1 MNGSDKMA
9 ALAKISTINAV
20 EGFDPAPLAVDYIDM
35 NTGETRTRLPVMAQM
50 AWFRLKY
57 PEGKFT
63 LNVAAGKDCF
73 IAAARVYAHYIDPVD
88 NYLSEATASRAAL
101 PSKPSVSAR
110 EWAQTAALGIALRN
124 AGFGLQFNTAGEGFD
139 EVAVN
144 ELKQPLMF
152 NLEPDNDLAAPP
164 ATALPSM
171 TTPAVTLQSTT
182 SQAATLP
189 STVLPAATL
198 SPATLPAATPPD
210 PVSPAAML
218 PAAAPAVEDPLEAAM
233 KMPCPVNK
241 FKGKTLGDVVS
252 LDPGAIVWIAQK
264 YSKDAKISEAA
275 KLICEHASL
284 YAADQK

>member
-1 MNGSDKMA
+1 MNGSDKTA

-20 EGFDPAPLAVDYIDM
+20 EGFDPTALAVDYIDM

-57 PEGKFT
+57 PEGRFT
-63 LNVAAGKDCF
+63 LNVTAGKDSF
-73 IAAARVYAHYIDPVD
+73 IAAARVYAHYTDPVD

-144 ELKQPLMF
+144 ELKQPLLF
-152 NLEPDNDLAAPP
+152 NLEPDNVPIAPPATTLPSNVSQAITQPSIALPAAAFPLATLPTSTSSDPMPLVVMPSVAAPP
-164 ATALPSM
+164 A
-171 TTPAVTLQSTT
+171 
-182 SQAATLP
+182 
-189 STVLPAATL
+189 
-198 SPATLPAATPPD
+198 
-210 PVSPAAML
+210 
-218 PAAAPAVEDPLEAAM
+218 EDPLDSAM
-233 KMPCPVNK
+233 KMPCPLSK
-241 FKGKTLGDVVS
+241 FKGKTLGDVIS

-264 YSKDAKISEAA
+264 YSKDPAVSNAA
-275 KLICEHASL
+275 QLICERASL
-284 YAADQK
+284 YAAEQK